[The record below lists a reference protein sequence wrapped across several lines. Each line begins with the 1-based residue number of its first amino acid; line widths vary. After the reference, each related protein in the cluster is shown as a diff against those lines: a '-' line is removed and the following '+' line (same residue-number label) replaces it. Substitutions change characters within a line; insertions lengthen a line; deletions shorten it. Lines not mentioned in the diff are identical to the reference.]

1 MEKIS
6 GDKYEIIKEDFYR
19 ESFWAD
25 DVVIQLDCWIAF
37 YFQHGRFPGSQKLI
51 AVPQVKT
58 LPFLKSDIP
67 FFPIDLYKNFAETNA
82 KALAS
87 IQGLAALNIHLGRSK
102 FASLNAMYEC
112 LKNLTFQALNQE
124 NDKVFISLEDCGLLV
139 NDLLESI
146 IKKEINKLKIFNNW
160 Y

>member
-37 YFQHGRFPGSQKLI
+37 YFQHGRFPRSQKLI

-139 NDLLESI
+139 HDLLESI